1 MKNKI
6 IASVMAVM
14 MVFALSACGETS
26 ENTPAQTTTKAAET
40 TLAAE
45 KTEETEAPTETEVP
59 AETEAPTET
68 KVPSDDSEDYFNTIP
83 LGHPS
88 APAPSIQYRAS
99 NLDW

>member
-45 KTEETEAPTETEVP
+45 KTEETEAP

-68 KVPSDDSEDYFNTIP
+68 KVPSDDSEDYF
-83 LGHPS
+83 
-88 APAPSIQYRAS
+88 
-99 NLDW
+99 